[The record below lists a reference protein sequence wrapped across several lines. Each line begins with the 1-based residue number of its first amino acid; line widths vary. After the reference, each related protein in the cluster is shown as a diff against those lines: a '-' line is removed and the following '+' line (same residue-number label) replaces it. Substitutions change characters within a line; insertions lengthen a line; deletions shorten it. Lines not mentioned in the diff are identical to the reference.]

1 MTGVN
6 HIFGRLYLICSE
18 HMLKKKCFVKAIC
31 FEVYQQGI
39 YHPNTDEIFEYQ
51 QGIYHPN
58 TDEIFK
64 YQQGIYHPN
73 TDTFVFEGG
82 PLHCG
87 TLA

>member
-39 YHPNTDEIFEYQ
+39 YHPNTDEIF
-51 QGIYHPN
+51 
-58 TDEIFK
+58 K
-64 YQQGIYHPN
+64 YQQGIYRPN

>member
-1 MTGVN
+1 MFCKSN
-6 HIFGRLYLICSE
+6 L
-18 HMLKKKCFVKAIC
+18 
-31 FEVYQQGI
+31 FEV
-39 YHPNTDEIFEYQ
+39 YQ

-73 TDTFVFEGG
+73 TDEIFEYQQGIYRPNTDTFVFEGG